1 MLKKIV
7 LKILIASI
15 ITFIG
20 YHTYIQSSGRD
31 TVTCS
36 NVVMGSNQNVKGQT
50 TNCGPVEAE
59 KSSFNA
65 AGDKADWGDLS
76 AIRKAMHKD
85 DKWGIVAKTEHH
97 TLKFPKAGE
106 KKIISLMPTD
116 GRLKTK
122 DVEILLVSFD
132 KRTAQNHPEAPADI
146 QAQFERVR
154 ESTQFNSMI
163 KIYRKTGKE
172 PLWTELYEI
181 FSDEYSQKLEIK
193 VSVSPAGIIK
203 TEKTIKETD
212 ADGMKHDIQPFEID
226 LAGFE

>member
-1 MLKKIV
+1 MFKKIAS
-7 LKILIASI
+7 KALIASI

-36 NVVMGSNQNVKGQT
+36 NVVVGANQNVKNQT
-50 TNCGPVEAE
+50 TNCGPVETE

-65 AGDKADWGDLS
+65 AGDKVEWGNLS
-76 AIRKAMHKD
+76 GIRQSIDKA

-97 TLKFPKAGE
+97 TLKFPKAGT
-106 KKIISLMPTD
+106 KKIISLMPTE
-116 GRLKTK
+116 GMFKNR
-122 DVEILLVSFD
+122 DVELLLVSFD
-132 KRTAQNHPEAPADI
+132 KRTTQNHPQAPADI
-146 QAQFERVR
+146 QAQFERLK

-163 KIYRKTGKE
+163 KIYRKTSRE

-181 FSDEYSQKLEIK
+181 FSNEYPHKLDIK

-203 TEKTIKETD
+203 TEQAIKEID
-212 ADGMKHDIQPFEID
+212 ADGMKHTIEPFEID
-226 LAGFE
+226 LATFE